1 MNSSSWPSKKYVYS
15 RSQLLSSIKMAHWF
29 KEWTASI
36 LKEIYCLYEN
46 LMIQIDPL
54 NNGFPQ
60 KLQYSGRKLMPNYTY
75 SERAVLWIRQMFWKS
90 LLRVQMSTIP
100 LLKNLLYLI
109 TAISVVKLSNQH
121 IHHERTGWLQV
132 FSCNYSTFQTKIT
145 ATSSVE

>member
-60 KLQYSGRKLMPNYTY
+60 KLQYPGRK
-75 SERAVLWIRQMFWKS
+75 VLWIRQMFWKS
-90 LLRVQMSTIP
+90 LLQVQMSTIP
-100 LLKNLLYLI
+100 LLKNLVFLI
-109 TAISVVKLSNQH
+109 TAIAVVKLSNQH
-121 IHHERTGWLQV
+121 IHHERTRWLQV